1 VHKENCAD
9 GFGGVSGSFFEQE
22 QLHSAVF
29 CLPMFLAFDGG
40 GRLAYFIHGFA
51 RGARQ
56 LMGGI

>member
-1 VHKENCAD
+1 MV
-9 GFGGVSGSFFEQE
+9 
-22 QLHSAVF
+22 
-29 CLPMFLAFDGG
+29 LAFDGE